1 MTAKFDS
8 VLSDLYLYFSGP
20 QGAIRLKRSNLVG
33 IEAVKRIPGINQVSF
48 TIYEKRAREVRKQL
62 KNQGNLI
69 RIRTIREAQG
79 ILQLAGD
86 HLLSLQ
92 FLQPVRC
99 GHLLGERFQ
108 QGGIQPCRSSTVGLK
123 EPDRDA
129 EVRLGAA
136 FEVVWAQGAGGRM
149 LS

>member
-1 MTAKFDS
+1 MVAFDS
-8 VLSDLYLYFSGP
+8 VLSGSFVYFSGP
-20 QGAIRLKRSNLVG
+20 QGAIRLPSSNRMG
-33 IEAVKRIPGINQVSF
+33 IDAVCHIPGMKQVSL
-48 TIYEKRAREVRKQL
+48 TVYEKRVREVRKQL
-62 KNQGNLI
+62 KNQEKLI
-69 RIRTIREAQG
+69 KIRTIREAQR

-123 EPDRDA
+123 ESDRGA
-129 EVRLGAA
+129 EVSFGAA

-149 LS
+149 LP

>member
-1 MTAKFDS
+1 MAATFDS
-8 VLSDLYLYFSGP
+8 VLSDPYFYFSGP
-20 QGAIRLKRSNLVG
+20 QGAIRLSSSNRMG
-33 IEAVKRIPGINQVSF
+33 IEAVKRIPGMNQVSF
-48 TIYEKRAREVRKQL
+48 TIYEKRAGEVRKQL

-92 FLQPVRC
+92 FLQPVGC
-99 GHLLGERFQ
+99 GHLLGGRFQ

-123 EPDRDA
+123 ESDRGA

-136 FEVVWAQGAGGRM
+136 FEVVWAQGAGGRI
-149 LS
+149 

>member
-1 MTAKFDS
+1 MTATFD
-8 VLSDLYLYFSGP
+8 VLSDPMIYFLGP
-20 QGAIRLKRSNLVG
+20 QGAVRLSSSNLMG
-33 IEAVKRIPGINQVSF
+33 IQAVQRMPAMKQVSL
-48 TIYEKRAREVRKQL
+48 TVYEKRVRKVRRQL
-62 KNQGNLI
+62 KNQEKPI
-69 RIRTIREAQG
+69 KIRTIWGAQG

-92 FLQPVRC
+92 FLQPVGC
-99 GHLLGERFQ
+99 GHLLGGRFQ

-123 EPDRDA
+123 ESDRGA

>member
-1 MTAKFDS
+1 MFKTDT
-8 VLSDLYLYFSGP
+8 VLSDPYIYFTGP
-20 QGAIRLKRSNLVG
+20 QGAIRIKRSNRMG
-33 IEAVKRIPGINQVSF
+33 IEMVKKMPAMNQVSL
-48 TIYEKRAREVRKQL
+48 TVHEKRVSEVRKQL

-92 FLQPVRC
+92 FLQSVDC
-99 GHLLGERFQ
+99 GHLLGGRFQ
-108 QGGIQPCRSSTVGLK
+108 QGGIQPCRNSTVGLK
-123 EPDRDA
+123 ESDRGA

-136 FEVVWAQGAGGRM
+136 LEVV
-149 LS
+149 